1 MHIHISEN
9 QVLQGPGDLGD
20 EDYIRVL
27 WAPPQP
33 ALEVALISLQ
43 EGSLPYWVNYV
54 NLLQQIE
61 NDQLSL
67 SVTDPSSSV
76 LVQDSML
83 SKAQRDARD
92 RRYDIIEPLVRD
104 PERRVLQTEGRGRL
118 ITDRARET
126 NVSVKY
132 LYVYLRLWWQLGQLP
147 AALAPRLH
155 FRGGRGKARAPGP
168 AKRGR
173 PRYLSG
179 AETPEMPVGINVD
192 DVIATKLQSGVRFL
206 KQGMSA
212 PRAYR
217 EVLLLHFSDQVIL
230 DGLRTNLIR
239 PSEGLPTFDQ
249 FRYWSQKVLRKGDVR
264 SAVSGETKFA
274 RKNRA
279 RVGTARDL
287 ASGPGATYQIDAT
300 VADIYLRSRRDPSR
314 LIGRPVLYIV
324 VDHFSR
330 MIVGFSVGLSGP
342 SWEVGKMA
350 LENAFTDKV
359 EFCARHDISIKR
371 EDWPSRHLCR
381 QLTGDRGWD
390 QLGKN
395 AAEAAKG
402 LDYSLA
408 TMPPYRPDLKGLV
421 ESRFQLLNVSD
432 MKWVAGASHSRE
444 RGEPRHKLDAEYTL
458 EDFTKMMI
466 LCIIRYNKSF
476 CVNDPPSVYENSGAR
491 SPTPLDLWNYGFAA
505 CGAPQIADVDRVR
518 SNLLHVGQARETDKG
533 LRFKGLFY
541 VPADPAKM
549 EWFQR
554 IPGRKWRQ
562 HEIRYDIRDA
572 ASILLPM
579 RTGTTFEK
587 CRLIESNRQYA
598 GWTFDEVADHHA
610 LKRVEIRAVEDE
622 RLEVHAR
629 HQAGMA
635 DLEQSAKSLNKGVP
649 LVTRRA
655 SGDRELRAVELREIR
670 RAEAWTSDSQ
680 EPSPVEPIKD
690 SLAVPLPVKSAT
702 ANEAQ
707 PPLPPARSAPVT
719 ASYVELLRARR
730 VAAQP

>member
-1 MHIHISEN
+1 MSIHISEN

-54 NLLQQIE
+54 SLLQQIE

-76 LVQDSML
+76 LTQDSML
-83 SKAQRDARD
+83 SEAQRDARD

-104 PERRVLQTEGRGRL
+104 PERLILQTEGRGRM
-118 ITDRARET
+118 ITDRALET
-126 NVSVKY
+126 KVGVKY
-132 LYVYLRLWWQLGQLP
+132 LYAYLRLWWQLGQLP
-147 AALAPRLH
+147 AALAPRLQ
-155 FRGGRGKARAPGP
+155 FRGGRGKARVAGP

-179 AETPEMPVGINVD
+179 TEMPVGINVD
-192 DVIATKLQSGVRFL
+192 DAGATKLQAGVRFL

-212 PRAYR
+212 TRAYR

-239 PSEGLPTFDQ
+239 PSEELPTFDQ
-249 FRYWSQKVLRKGDVR
+249 FRYWSQKVMRKGDVR
-264 SAVSGETKFA
+264 FAVSGETKFA

-359 EFCARHDISIKR
+359 EFCAHHDVSITR
-371 EDWPSRHLCR
+371 EEWPSRHLCR

-395 AAEAAKG
+395 AGEAARG
-402 LDYSLA
+402 LDYSIA

-421 ESRFQLLNVSD
+421 ESRFQLLNISD
-432 MKWVAGASHSRE
+432 MKWVAGASHSRD

-466 LCIIRYNKSF
+466 LCILRYNKSF
-476 CVNDPPSVYENSGAR
+476 CVNDPPSVYANSGAR
-491 SPTPLDLWNYGFAA
+491 SPTPLELWNYGFAA

-518 SNLLHVGQARETDKG
+518 SNLLHVDQARETDKG

-541 VPADPAKM
+541 VPTDPAKM
-549 EWFQR
+549 DWFQR
-554 IPGRKWRQ
+554 IPGRKWFQ
-562 HEIRYDIRDA
+562 HDIRYDIRDA

-579 RTGTTFEK
+579 RTGTAFEK
-587 CRLIESNRQYA
+587 CRLIESDRQYA

-610 LKRVEIRAVEDE
+610 LKRVDSRSVEDE

-629 HQAGMA
+629 HQAAMA
-635 DLEQSAKSLNKGVP
+635 DLEQSAKSRNKGVP

-655 SGDRELRAVELREIR
+655 SGDRELRAVELRDVR
-670 RAEAWTSDSQ
+670 RAEAWTSNPQGPPLSVG
-680 EPSPVEPIKD
+680 PSP
-690 SLAVPLPVKSAT
+690 SVPLPIESAT
-702 ANEAQ
+702 TKDAEQLLRPAQ
-707 PPLPPARSAPVT
+707 AAPVT
-719 ASYVELLRARR
+719 VSHLELLRARR
-730 VAAQP
+730 VAAQS